1 MVAAADDAPV
11 SWGALVA
18 ASTDGLW
25 LLEPD
30 GTTVWANARLAEL
43 LARPGADLTGMAAH
57 EAFPSAARDRVR
69 RHLGLLAR
77 ASRGRENVPMH
88 LRQGDGTLVPVLVSY
103 APVRDDNGR
112 GGPTRWLHRVTPAS
126 PGPAEPARAGAAPEA
141 APRRSARDDTHR
153 LLLEVT
159 ERERQLAEA
168 QEISGIGSWSWDVV
182 NDDVTWSDQLY
193 RIYDIEPADHVATYQ
208 GFLDRLHAEDRGRVD
223 ALIRATFG
231 DASSFQF
238 DARAVRPS
246 GEVRWI
252 HGRGRITR
260 HPVSGQPLRMSG
272 TTADVTE
279 LHRTQQLATEAT
291 RRMHLLQE
299 LAAAANG
306 ASTLE
311 AAIELVSTALLEH
324 TDWEP
329 VAAYRVTAE
338 QDEPAGSG
346 DDEVEAVVGVA
357 GPVLTLLHPELGH
370 RTPGTPDPG
379 LAREAWRTRAPVVGV
394 EAAPYDAPDGATRR
408 VVAVPVRAGDEVVA
422 VLEAM
427 AGPGVA
433 AADDDEQRL
442 ALQIAHQLGI
452 VATRERD
459 AVAVAAARDAAV
471 EASRLKSEFLATMS
485 HEIRTPM
492 NGVIGLNELLLRT
505 ELDDHQHRLA
515 AGVQSAGLSL
525 LAIIN
530 DILDLSKIESG
541 KLELEEVDF
550 DVRTVFEQSAAVLSG
565 PAHEKGLELVVSC
578 HPDVPEFLRGDPT
591 RLGQV
596 LTNLGS
602 NAVKFTERGEVTI
615 RARVERSDEHA
626 VLLGVD
632 VSDTG
637 VGIAPEAQAGLFDA
651 FTQADLS
658 TTRRHGGT
666 GLGLAISQQLVEAMQ
681 GRIQVASVPGEG
693 STFSFTA
700 VLEPTTATLRR
711 PDPRTRSLRDER
723 VLVVDD
729 NETNRFIL
737 TEQLAAWQLRPV
749 AVSTPAE
756 ALAAL
761 REAQEAGAPFTV
773 ALLDLVLPRIDG
785 LELARIIHHDPDIAD
800 VRMLLLTSDQAVSP
814 RDARAAGIVTTL
826 NKPVRHAELY
836 DALIAATGR
845 AHEPVHRTLRRV
857 VVPSLDLSVLVV
869 EDNPVNQLVATGLLE
884 SLGLHVDVADDG
896 LAAVEALRGEHG
908 YSLVLMDCRMPTMD
922 GFEATEVIRA
932 REPHDQRVPIIAMTA
947 SALEGERERCLESG
961 MDDFLTKPVD
971 PTALEDVVR
980 RWTNDPAPAPAALAP
995 GDTTGDTAS
1004 EPAVEPAVEPAF
1016 EPASGPVVAASEDLP
1031 VIDLARR
1038 RILDELVKDGT
1049 SFFDRTARSFS
1060 SRIDA
1065 QVTGIRDAVEA
1076 RDANRA
1082 FTASHLVKGSALNL
1096 GLPRVSAVAA
1106 ALEAHAHAGRTDDA
1120 DGMLTELEVE
1130 VARAVEELRRT
1141 VRP

>member
-11 SWGALVA
+11 SWRALVA

-69 RHLGLLAR
+69 HHLGLLAR

-88 LRQGDGTLVPVLVSY
+88 LRRGDGTLMPVLVSY
-103 APVRDDNGR
+103 APVRDDTGR
-112 GGPTRWLHRVTPAS
+112 SSGATRWLHRITPAS
-126 PGPAEPARAGAAPEA
+126 PGPSEPADPGAAPGA
-141 APRRSARDDTHR
+141 APRRSVRDDTHR

-208 GFLDRLHAEDRGRVD
+208 GFLDRLHAQDRGRVD
-223 ALIRATFG
+223 SLIQATFS
-231 DASSFQF
+231 DAADFQF

-246 GEVRWI
+246 GEVRWT

-279 LHRTQQLATEAT
+279 LHRTQQLAVEAT
-291 RRMHLLQE
+291 GRMHLLQE

-329 VAAYRVTAE
+329 VAAYRVTSE
-338 QDEPAGSG
+338 DDEPAGSDHEAG
-346 DDEVEAVVGVA
+346 AVVRDP
-357 GPVLTLLHPELGH
+357 GPVLTLLHADLGY
-370 RTPGTPDPG
+370 RPSGTPDPG

-394 EAAPYDAPDGATRR
+394 DAASYDAPDAAVRH
-408 VVAVPVRAGDEVVA
+408 VMAVPVRAGDEVVA
-422 VLEAM
+422 VLEAL
-427 AGPGVA
+427 AGPGATA
-433 AADDDEQRL
+433 AGDDEQRL

-459 AVAVAAARDAAV
+459 AAAVTAARDAAM

-602 NAVKFTERGEVTI
+602 NAVKFTEHGEVAI
-615 RARVERSDEHA
+615 RARVERSDDDG
-626 VLLGVD
+626 VLLSVD

-681 GRIQVASVPGEG
+681 GRIRVASVPGEG

-700 VLEPTTATLRR
+700 ALEPTTATLRR

-761 REAQEAGAPFTV
+761 REAQETGAPFTI

-814 RDARAAGIVTTL
+814 RDAKAAGIVTTL

-845 AHEPVHRTLRRV
+845 THEPVHRTLRRV

-908 YSLVLMDCRMPTMD
+908 YALVLMDCRMPTMD

-932 REPHDQRVPIIAMTA
+932 REPDGQRVPIIAMTA

-971 PTALEDVVR
+971 PSALEDVVR
-980 RWTNDPAPAPAALAP
+980 RWTNDPVSAPAVVEP
-995 GDTTGDTAS
+995 GDTATETPVDSTI
-1004 EPAVEPAVEPAF
+1004 EPAV
-1016 EPASGPVVAASEDLP
+1016 EPASGPVVSASEDLP

-1120 DGMLTELEVE
+1120 DGMLAELEVE
-1130 VARAVEELRRT
+1130 VARAVEELHRT
-1141 VRP
+1141 VRS